1 MANEIFKNVYLFEN
15 MTSDMLKQLSEI
27 SRTEAWN
34 RTDEVFSQGDKATAL
49 YIIKSGSV
57 RVHKKGASGDSIE
70 VAVLGTG
77 SHFGEMAYV
86 DGELRSASVEVLEKS
101 EIVTIDYEKL
111 RRLLENNVTMALT
124 FYRSLSRFL
133 CGRLR
138 ISTNDLSFSREMN
151 LRHF

>member
-15 MTSDMLKQLSEI
+15 MTADMLKQLAEI
-27 SRTEAWN
+27 GRTESWN
-34 RTDEVFSQGDKATAL
+34 RTDEVFGQGDKATAL

-70 VAVLGTG
+70 VAVLGSG

-86 DGELRSASVEVLEKS
+86 DGELRSASVEAIEKS
-101 EIVTIDYEKL
+101 DVIVIDYDKL